1 MVRALPAGE
10 EGLPSM
16 TELLEIGAHGVT
28 AILATWLGLL
38 VATRAPR
45 APGAPIFSLLCFLLV
60 TWSMAII
67 VQRLGDPAIHVPMNL
82 IEDASAF
89 LLPPV
94 TTHLAVSVAFEGR
107 PTRLA
112 TLVLTI
118 GYAVAALAIIQAAVD
133 PAHEIGFHADGWA
146 PLGLPPAVAAWTF
159 AVARAAVW
167 AAGIGFLVAGLRRSG
182 TDVLRRRQ
190 LGFAIATIALGIIG
204 GMARILPPEI
214 GGPRWVGVS
223 LVAVAVVMATYAIVA
238 QHLFLSAQVAGRAVR
253 WSVFGGLAV
262 VAYVVALVALDR
274 AAAAALAIDLP
285 IVTALAVVVTIAL
298 FEPISERV
306 QRIAAGTSTE
316 VDHARLMQALGSDPL
331 VAQRPEAAVQPALA
345 RLMRTFDLTG
355 ALVIDEEGTVIRAV
369 GDVADDDSGAIDLPM
384 ADGGT
389 VRFGPRRNGADFS
402 ATDLEAL
409 RLAAAFLGS
418 SLRLAHRHEAQA
430 AALAEL
436 SRERE
441 RVESRGTAL
450 SEALT
455 GNAPAPKLRVHALGS
470 LRAERGDE
478 PVRRWGGEKAGSRQ
492 AEGLF
497 AFLFDR
503 GERGA
508 GKDEILELIWP
519 DVDLE
524 RADVA
529 FHRTM
534 LGLRSMLQP
543 GRRGRGASA
552 AIGFHN
558 DRYRLDPEIVGYS
571 DVAEFE
577 QLIRSAG
584 TADPDERLRL
594 LERARSLYR
603 GDYLDDCPYYGD
615 SADVEDRRGALRR
628 RYVDLLVEL
637 GDRYAERGDRPAA
650 ASCYRDAQGLA
661 DDELPRV
668 ADALSR
674 LGAAEAH

>member
-1 MVRALPAGE
+1 
-10 EGLPSM
+10 M
-16 TELLEIGAHGVT
+16 TEPLEIAAHGVT

-45 APGAPIFSLLCFLLV
+45 APGAPIFSVLCFLLV

-67 VQRLGDPAIHVPMNL
+67 VQRLGDPSIDAPMNL
-82 IEDASAF
+82 IEDTSAF

-94 TTHLAVSVAFEGR
+94 TAHLAISVAFEGHR
-107 PTRLA
+107 TGSA
-112 TLVLTI
+112 TLVLAI
-118 GYAVAALAIIQAAVD
+118 GYTVAALAIVQAAVD
-133 PAHEIGFHADGWA
+133 PTHEIGFAVSGFA
-146 PLGLPPAVAAWTF
+146 PFGLPPAVAGWSF
-159 AVARAAVW
+159 ALARAGVW
-167 AAGIGFLVAGLRRSG
+167 AAGIGFLVAGLRQSG

-238 QHLFLSAQVAGRAVR
+238 QHLFLSAHVAGRAVR

-262 VAYVVALVALDR
+262 VAYVVILVALDR

-331 VAQRPEAAVQPALA
+331 IAQRPEAAVQPALA

-355 ALVIDEEGTVIRAV
+355 ALVVDAEGSVIRAV
-369 GDVADDDSGAIDLPM
+369 GDVADDDPRAVDLPM
-384 ADGGT
+384 TDGGT
-389 VRFGPRRNGADFS
+389 VRFGSKRSGAHFS
-402 ATDLEAL
+402 GTELEAL

-418 SLRLAHRHEAQA
+418 SLRLAQRHEAQA

-450 SEALT
+450 SDALSGT
-455 GNAPAPKLRVHALGS
+455 APTPKLRIQALGS
-470 LRAERGDE
+470 LRAEQGEE
-478 PVRRWGGEKAGSRQ
+478 PIRRWGGEKAGSRQ

-497 AFLFDR
+497 AFLLDR

-508 GKDEILELIWP
+508 SKDEIVELIWP
-519 DVDLE
+519 DVDLD

-552 AIGFHN
+552 AITFHN
-558 DRYRLDPEIVGYS
+558 DRYRLDPETVGYT
-571 DVAEFE
+571 DVTEFE
-577 QLIRSAG
+577 QLIRDAG
-584 TADPDERLRL
+584 AADPDERLRL
-594 LERARSLYR
+594 LERARALYR

-615 SADVEDRRGALRR
+615 SADVEDRRRALRQ

-637 GDRYAERGDRPAA
+637 GDRHADRGDRPAA
-650 ASCYRDAQGLA
+650 AECYREAQSLA
-661 DDELPRV
+661 EDELPRV

>member
-1 MVRALPAGE
+1 
-10 EGLPSM
+10 M
-16 TELLEIGAHGVT
+16 TELLEIAAHGVT

-67 VQRLGDPAIHVPMNL
+67 VQRLGDPAIHVPTNL
-82 IEDASAF
+82 VEDASAF

-94 TTHLAVSVAFEGR
+94 TTHLAISVAFEGR
-107 PTRLA
+107 RTPMA
-112 TLVLTI
+112 TLVLAL
-118 GYAVAALAIIQAAVD
+118 GYTVAAAAIVQAALD
-133 PAHEIGFHADGWA
+133 PAHEIGFRTDGFA
-146 PLGLPPAVAAWTF
+146 PFGLPPAVPAWTF
-159 AVARAAVW
+159 AIARAGVW
-167 AAGIGFLVAGLRRSG
+167 AAGIGFLVAGLRQAG
-182 TDVLRRRQ
+182 TDPVRRRQ

-204 GMARILPPEI
+204 GMARILPSEI

-238 QHLFLSAQVAGRAVR
+238 QHLFLSAKVAGRAVR

-262 VAYVVALVALDR
+262 VAYVVILVTLDR

-285 IVTALAVVVTIAL
+285 IVTGLAVVVTIAL

-306 QRIAAGTSTE
+306 QRIAAGTPAE

-345 RLMRTFDLTG
+345 RLTRTFNLTG
-355 ALVIDEEGTVIRAV
+355 ALVIDAEGAAIRAV
-369 GDVADDDSGAIDLPM
+369 GDVADDDPRAVDLPM
-384 ADGGT
+384 TDGGT
-389 VRFGPRRNGADFS
+389 VRFGPRRSGADFS
-402 ATDLEAL
+402 ATELEAL

-418 SLRLAHRHEAQA
+418 SLRLAQRHEAQA

-436 SRERE
+436 NRERQ

-450 SEALT
+450 SEALSGT
-455 GNAPAPKLRVHALGS
+455 APAPKLRVHALGS
-470 LRAERGDE
+470 LRAEHGDT
-478 PVRRWGGEKAGSRQ
+478 PIRRWGGEKAGSRQ

-519 DVDLE
+519 DVDLD

-552 AIGFHN
+552 AITFRN

-577 QLIRSAG
+577 RLIRDAG
-584 TADPDERLRL
+584 AAGPEERVGL
-594 LERARSLYR
+594 LERARALYR

-615 SADVEDRRGALRR
+615 SADVEDRRRALRQR
-628 RYVDLLVEL
+628 HVDLLVEL

-650 ASCYRDAQGLA
+650 AACYRDAQGLA
-661 DDELPRV
+661 EDELPRV
-668 ADALSR
+668 TDALSR

>member
-1 MVRALPAGE
+1 MR
-10 EGLPSM
+10 
-16 TELLEIGAHGVT
+16 T
-28 AILATWLGLL
+28 
-38 VATRAPR
+38 VATAT
-45 APGAPIFSLLCFLLV
+45 V
-60 TWSMAII
+60 
-67 VQRLGDPAIHVPMNL
+67 
-82 IEDASAF
+82 EDAAAF

-94 TTHLAVSVAFEGR
+94 TTHLAISVAFEGR
-107 PTRLA
+107 RAPLA
-112 TLVLTI
+112 TVVLVI
-118 GYAVAALAIIQAAVD
+118 GYAVAGLAIIQAAVD
-133 PAHEIGFHADGWA
+133 PAHEIGFRADGFA
-146 PLGLPPAVAAWTF
+146 PFGLPPATVAWSF
-159 AVARAAVW
+159 AIVRAAVW
-167 AAGIGFLVAGLRRSG
+167 VAGIVFLVGGLRQAG
-182 TDVLRRRQ
+182 TDALRRRQ
-190 LGFAIATIALGIIG
+190 LGFAVATIALGIVG
-204 GMARILPPEI
+204 GMLRILPAEI
-214 GGPRWVGVS
+214 GGPRWIGVS
-223 LVAVAVVMATYAIVA
+223 LVAIAVVMATYAVVA
-238 QHLFLSAQVAGRAVR
+238 QHLFLSAKVAGRAVR

-262 VAYVVALVALDR
+262 VAYVVILVALDR

-285 IVTALAVVVTIAL
+285 IVTGLAVVVTIAL

-306 QRIAAGTSTE
+306 QRLAAGTGKE

-331 VAQRPEAAVQPALA
+331 VAQRPEAAIQPALA
-345 RLMRTFDLTG
+345 RLVRTFELSG
-355 ALVIDEEGTVIRAV
+355 ALVVDAEGAVIRAV
-369 GDVADDDSGAIDLPM
+369 GDVADDDPLAVDLPM
-384 ADGGT
+384 ADGGR
-389 VRFGPRRNGADFS
+389 VRFGSKRGGAEFT
-402 ATDLEAL
+402 ATEREAL

-418 SLRLAHRHEAQA
+418 SLRLAQRHEAQA

-450 SEALT
+450 GEALSGT
-455 GNAPAPKLRVHALGS
+455 APTPKLRVHALGS
-470 LRAERGDE
+470 LRAQQGDE
-478 PVRRWGGEKAGSRQ
+478 PIRRWGGEKAGSRQ

-519 DVDLE
+519 DVDLD

-558 DRYRLDPEIVGYS
+558 DRYRLDPEIIGYS
-571 DVAEFE
+571 DVAHFE
-577 QLIRSAG
+577 RLIRDAG
-584 TADPDERLRL
+584 AAGPDERVKL
-594 LERARSLYR
+594 LEEARALYR

-615 SADVEDRRGALRR
+615 SAEVEDRRLALRR

-637 GDRYAERGDRPAA
+637 GDRYVERGDRPAA

-668 ADALSR
+668 TDALSR
-674 LGAAEAH
+674 LAAAEAH